1 VPDVNTQQRQQVA
14 HDLLEA
20 YRGSPVAPPT
30 AQHPHMTIDDAY
42 AVQLAQATRWQQDGR
57 RIVGFKVGL
66 TSAAMRRALGVDEPD
81 FGHLFDN
88 MSVPD
93 RAELPFQSL
102 LQPRAEPE
110 IAFVLSEPLAG
121 PGVTATDVRVATLA
135 VAPALEIIDSR
146 ITEWRITLADTVA
159 DNGSSGLFVL
169 GPQRP
174 LTGLDLPS
182 LHCELLLDGTVV
194 DSGTGAAV
202 LGDPAEAVAWL
213 ANELGRRGTTLSA
226 GQVVLSGS
234 CTAAYPIGAGQR
246 IEARFDKLGSTS
258 TTVATLAAAAGAR

>member
-1 VPDVNTQQRQQVA
+1 MDTQQREQVT
-14 HDLLEA
+14 HDLLDA
-20 YRGSPVAPPT
+20 YRGGPVDPPT
-30 AQHPHMTIDDAY
+30 ARHPDMTVEDAY
-42 AVQLAQATRWQQDGR
+42 AVQRAQATVWQQAGR
-57 RIVGFKVGL
+57 RVVGFKVGL

-81 FGHLFDN
+81 FGHLLDS
-88 MSVPD
+88 MLVQD
-93 RAELPFQSL
+93 HAVMPFQGL

-121 PGVTATDVRVATLA
+121 PGVTAAEVRAATLA

-146 ITEWRITLADTVA
+146 ITGWHITLADTVA

-182 LHCELLLDGTVV
+182 LRCELLLDGTVV

-226 GQVVLSGS
+226 GQMILSGS
-234 CTAAYPIGAGQR
+234 CTAAYPIAAGQR
-246 IEARFDKLGSTS
+246 IEARFDTLGSANTTAS
-258 TTVATLAAAAGAR
+258 TPRVAAGAR

>member
-1 VPDVNTQQRQQVA
+1 VDTQQRQQVTR
-14 HDLLEA
+14 DLLEA
-20 YRGSPVAPPT
+20 YRSGPVAPPT
-30 AQHPHMTIDDAY
+30 AQHPHMSVDDAY
-42 AVQLAQATRWQQDGR
+42 EVQRAQASRWQQDGR

-81 FGHLFDN
+81 FGHLFDD

-93 RAELPFQSL
+93 RGWLPSRGL

-110 IAFVLSEPLAG
+110 IAFVLSKPLAG
-121 PGVTATDVRVATLA
+121 PGATAADVRAATLA

-146 ITEWRITLADTVA
+146 ITDWRITLADTVA

-174 LTGLDLPS
+174 LSGLDLPS
-182 LHCELLLDGTVV
+182 LGCELLLDGTVV
-194 DSGTGAAV
+194 DSGEGAAV

-213 ANELGRRGTTLSA
+213 ANELGRRGITLSA
-226 GQVVLSGS
+226 GQVILSGS
-234 CTAAYPIGAGQR
+234 CTAAHPIGAGQR
-246 IEARFDKLGSTS
+246 IEARFDQLGSTS
-258 TTVATLAAAAGAR
+258 ATVPALPVAVGAR

>member
-1 VPDVNTQQRQQVA
+1 VDTYQREQVT

-20 YRGSPVAPPT
+20 YRGGPVAPPT
-30 AQHPHMTIDDAY
+30 ARHPDMTVDDAY
-42 AVQLAQATRWQQDGR
+42 AVQLAQAARWQQDGR
-57 RIVGFKVGL
+57 RVVGFKVGL

-81 FGHLFDN
+81 FGHLFDS

-93 RAELPFQSL
+93 RGELPSASL

-110 IAFVLSEPLAG
+110 IAFVLADPLAG
-121 PGVTATDVRVATLA
+121 PGVTAADVRAATLA

-146 ITEWRITLADTVA
+146 ITNWQITLADTVA

-169 GPQRP
+169 GPQHP
-174 LTGLDLPS
+174 LTGLDLPALGS
-182 LHCELLLDGTVV
+182 ELLLDGNVV
-194 DSGTGAAV
+194 DSGAGAAV

-213 ANELGRRGTTLSA
+213 ANELGRRGTTLFA

-234 CTAAYPIGAGQR
+234 CTAAYPIAPGQR
-246 IEARFDKLGSTS
+246 IEARFDQLGSAS
-258 TTVATLAAAAGAR
+258 TTVQVLSAAASTR